1 VVTFRTGVEM
11 SGIQSALPHPFASR
25 RFAHRPEGGTGWNG
39 TMRWLIWAASAVV
52 VVWLALSFRTAQVA
66 EAQVNG
72 WLLAHVFALPTLSA
86 PGQPTVY
93 FFQQSPGHGVP
104 GALSALVITP
114 ECSVLLMLIPLAA
127 LFGLLFGLGRWR
139 TRNLFIGLAVAAI
152 IMILVNQLRLALIV
166 GAIRM
171 FGFAHGYPIT
181 HIYLGSVLAV
191 FGFAIA
197 IYFFIKIASGDG
209 SLSDGSPE

>member
-1 VVTFRTGVEM
+1 VADLLSGVDM
-11 SGIQSALPHPFASR
+11 SGIQPAVPHPFASR
-25 RFAHRPEGGTGWNG
+25 RFTHRRQGGTGWNG
-39 TMRWLIWAASAVV
+39 TVRWLIWAAFAVV
-52 VVWLALSFRTAQVA
+52 VAWLALSFRTAQVA

-72 WLLAHVFALPTLSA
+72 WLLNHVFALPTLSA

-93 FFQQSPGHGVP
+93 FFQQSPGHGIP
-104 GALSALVITP
+104 GALSALIITP

-127 LFGLLFGLGRWR
+127 LFGLLLGLGRWR
-139 TRNLFIGLAVAAI
+139 TRNLFIGVAVAAL

-171 FGFAHGYPIT
+171 FGFARGYPVT

-197 IYFFIKIASGDG
+197 IFLFINIASRDG
-209 SLSDGSPE
+209 SHSDSSSE

>member
-1 VVTFRTGVEM
+1 M

-25 RFAHRPEGGTGWNG
+25 PFASRPEGGTGWNG
-39 TMRWLIWAASAVV
+39 TTRWLIWAASAGVV
-52 VVWLALSFRTAQVA
+52 VCLALSFRTAQVV
-66 EAQVNG
+66 EAQVNA

-93 FFQQSPGHGVP
+93 FFQQPTGHGVP
-104 GALSALVITP
+104 GALSALVVTP

-127 LFGLLFGLGRWR
+127 LFGLLLGLGRLR
-139 TRNLFIGLAVAAI
+139 TRNLFIGLMVAAL

-171 FGFAHGYPIT
+171 FGFARGYPIT
-181 HIYLGSVLAV
+181 HIYVGSVLAV

-197 IYFFIKIASGDG
+197 IYLFIKIASGDG
-209 SLSDGSPE
+209 PLSARSTE